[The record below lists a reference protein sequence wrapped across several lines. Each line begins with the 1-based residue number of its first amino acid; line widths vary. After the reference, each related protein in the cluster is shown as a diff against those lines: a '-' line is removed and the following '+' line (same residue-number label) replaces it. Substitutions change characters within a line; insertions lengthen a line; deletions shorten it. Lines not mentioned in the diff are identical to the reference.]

1 MHGGTPCRVPH
12 RAHPSSRLP
21 RDQSAPYLCL
31 QAAHPHLSILNLS
44 SWQNQVLG
52 LGSRSHADR
61 ELEPGEGLVGR
72 PASRVH
78 WLEKQETETEIPP
91 IDHLLRP
98 LGLMFLPPYQNLN
111 KRHDNTFLI
120 PFMEN
125 GILGGQ
131 KWAGVPFP
139 YSLLICNVVGL
150 QGQTSL
156 GEYRL
161 HTGLAGSCCRLGPH
175 TSSSF
180 WPRGSHGRKRAS
192 GELTLS
198 PASAAS
204 WFCVPG
210 QTLPHSGAQL
220 PRITRKAG
228 FDSDLGQPTSSAWR
242 RAPSLTL
249 HSPPLSPQLLSI
261 PKGQLA
267 PSTLQ
272 RS

>member
-1 MHGGTPCRVPH
+1 MTIHSSSLSWKMGYLGDRSGRGCPSPTPF
-12 RAHPSSRLP
+12 SSVMWWAY
-21 RDQSAPYLCL
+21 RD
-31 QAAHPHLSILNLS
+31 
-44 SWQNQVLG
+44 
-52 LGSRSHADR
+52 
-61 ELEPGEGLVGR
+61 R
-72 PASRVH
+72 PAWASTACT
-78 WLEKQETETEIPP
+78 QG
-91 IDHLLRP
+91 LL
-98 LGLMFLPPYQNLN
+98 GAAV
-111 KRHDNTFLI
+111 D
-120 PFMEN
+120 
-125 GILGGQ
+125 
-131 KWAGVPFP
+131 W
-139 YSLLICNVVGL
+139 
-150 QGQTSL
+150 
-156 GEYRL
+156 
-161 HTGLAGSCCRLGPH
+161 GPR

-210 QTLPHSGAQL
+210 QTLHHSGAQL

-228 FDSDLGQPTSSAWR
+228 FDSDIGQPTSSAW

-249 HSPPLSPQLLSI
+249 HSPSLSPQLLSI